1 MVTLQQS
8 PVRSDPAV
16 LGGTLVFRRTRVP
29 AQTLLDYLDD
39 GYSLDQ
45 FLEYFLSVDRLDAQ
59 EFLKLARE
67 NADHSIKST

>member
-1 MVTLQQS
+1 VGL
-8 PVRSDPAV
+8 RFF
-16 LGGTLVFRRTRVP
+16 GGRGVP

-45 FLEYFLSVDRLDAQ
+45 FLEYFPSVDRLDAQ

-67 NADHSIKST
+67 NADRGLLP